1 MKLFSNFIQNQA
13 TALVLFL
20 AAFSLSLTACGK
32 ISKELTG
39 NLNSINNSD
48 FQKSTI
54 ISYGP
59 VIADGTS
66 QMLVIIRLVNSDG
79 SVVTPY
85 QPTYSIT
92 PSTGVTTQDCTTSD
106 INGVSTCILTSSQA
120 GTKTLSLT
128 NISATIQ
135 AQVTFSS
142 LTGAPI
148 IGGAAANSTQTKSTF
163 KMSAVIGGPQ
173 NPIVSKKGVFT
184 LYGSVKGE
192 EVSR

>member
-1 MKLFSNFIQNQA
+1 MKIFSNITLQSSVRPIFFL
-13 TALVLFL
+13 TAFC
-20 AAFSLSLTACGK
+20 LSLTACGK

-48 FQKSTI
+48 FQRTTI

-59 VIADGTS
+59 VKADGTS
-66 QMLVIIRLVNSDG
+66 QMLVIIRLMNSDG

-106 INGVSTCILTSSQA
+106 SNGVSTCILTSSQA
-120 GTKTLSLT
+120 GTKTLSIT

-142 LTGAPI
+142 LTGPPI
-148 IGGAAANSTQTKSTF
+148 IGSAAANSTQTKSTF
-163 KMSAVIGGPQ
+163 NLSAVIGGPQ